1 MRLFLIRMMRESKRL
16 KKKVMRKSAKV
27 KKPMTKRRMVTSA
40 DAAATT
46 VKAKRRPRWKDPKP
60 VSQMMRTIS
69 SRSTQ
74 DLQKDQ
80 SSLEEEISHN
90 HLQNLQLRSQNHQ
103 KNQVRVS
110 LTKSMGS
117 MSEEISTS
125 SPNVVRRDTL
135 MSSVI
140 TSW

>member
-16 KKKVMRKSAKV
+16 KKKVMRKNAKV
-27 KKPMTKRRMVTSA
+27 KKPMTKRRMVTNA

-90 HLQNLQLRSQNHQ
+90 HLQNLQ
-103 KNQVRVS
+103 
-110 LTKSMGS
+110 
-117 MSEEISTS
+117 
-125 SPNVVRRDTL
+125 
-135 MSSVI
+135 
-140 TSW
+140 